1 MVIMLYTMQSKVDRF
16 FIEGSSF
23 LLFSDSTVLVIN
35 PRTYMQIHTPT
46 VVQGGRGG
54 GYTPSRVFYMLQY
67 FETILLSRDA
77 ITLMRIRAVCLFRI
91 NLLGQH

>member
-16 FIEGSSF
+16 FIAGNF
-23 LLFSDSTVLVIN
+23 FFLFSDSTVLVIN

-46 VVQGGRGG
+46 VVQGGWMDPPPPG
-54 GYTPSRVFYMLQY
+54 VFDMLQY
-67 FETILLSRDA
+67 LETILPSRYA
-77 ITLMRIRAVCLFRI
+77 ITVMRIRAFCFFRI